1 MIRGL
6 VFIAVG
12 TALASA
18 LCFGVA
24 SSRGPM
30 DFTLA
35 NIEWGSDS
43 PNAAKGPQITRTLPW
58 QGSHDLTVNIAGTFI
73 IKQGDTPSITVTGP
87 QKTVDDVELN
97 SNSLDFST
105 PHRTLRRRKV
115 VVTITAPAL
124 DTLTLNS
131 FGVVDL
137 QNYTQKT
144 LDLTING
151 AASVKGTGSVERAKL
166 VIDGAGSVDL
176 SAMDM
181 HELEV
186 EMNGAGSVKAGP
198 TAKANVSIDGAG
210 AVKLTRRPTQ
220 FSKQINGAGS
230 ISVPDGA
237 STPDHPDHPA
247 PAEKQGDQTE
257 DESSF

>member
-35 NIEWGSDS
+35 NIEWGPDS
-43 PNAAKGPQITRTLPW
+43 PNAAKGPQTTRTLPW
-58 QGSHDLTVNIAGTFI
+58 QGSHDLTVNIAGTFLF
-73 IKQGDTPSITVTGP
+73 KQGDTPGITVTGP
-87 QKTVDDVELN
+87 QKIVDDITLN
-97 SNSLDFST
+97 SNSLNFSS
-105 PHRTLRRRKV
+105 PHHSLRSSKV
-115 VVTITAPAL
+115 VVTVTAPAL
-124 DTLTLNS
+124 NTITLNG
-131 FGVVDL
+131 FGAVTLD
-137 QNYTQKT
+137 NYAQKT

-151 AASVKGTGSVERAKL
+151 AASVKGTGSVDRVKL
-166 VIDGAGSVDL
+166 VIDGAASVNL

-181 HELEV
+181 RDLDV

-198 TAKANVSIDGAG
+198 TNKAKIGIDGAG
-210 AVKLTRRPTQ
+210 SVKLTKRPAE
-220 FSKQINGAGS
+220 FSKQIDGAGS
-230 ISVPDGA
+230 VSMPDGA
-237 STPDHPDHPA
+237 PAVPHAYQPA
-247 PAEKQGDQTE
+247 PTEKQGDHTE
-257 DESSF
+257 EDSSF